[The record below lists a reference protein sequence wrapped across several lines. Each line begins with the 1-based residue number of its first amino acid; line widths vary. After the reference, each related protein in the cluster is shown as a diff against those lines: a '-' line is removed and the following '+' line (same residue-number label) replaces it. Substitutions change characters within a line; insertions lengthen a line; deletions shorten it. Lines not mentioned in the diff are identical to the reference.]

1 MARYYKAVRPDGTDF
16 RTGRVDYAA
25 ALATGE
31 PIRHPDPRPGTRYA
45 MHYLSVATEVTE
57 CTGMAWPC
65 RVFVVEP
72 VGETWVPDPDD
83 LPHKVACTSVR
94 VVDEVSAALALG
106 PQADEMTALI
116 ERCTQI
122 TATDTEK
129 LAATRDAA
137 WAAAWAAARAATR
150 DATRAAGGAAGGLLV
165 RDLIGQ
171 HGFTQEHYDLLTGV
185 WRTAI
190 GPIHPDDAEVA
201 S

>member
-1 MARYYKAVRPDGTDF
+1 MTRYYKATRLDGTDF
-16 RTGRVDYAA
+16 HTGRVDYAA

-31 PIRHPDPRPGTRYA
+31 PIRHPDPIPGTRYA

-72 VGETWVPDPDD
+72 DGETWVPDPDD

-94 VVDEVSAALALG
+94 VIDEVSATLALG

-129 LAATRDAA
+129 LAAT
-137 WAAAWAAARAATR
+137 WAAAWNATWAAARAA
-150 DATRAAGGAAGGLLV
+150 AGLLV

-171 HGFTQEHYDLLTGV
+171 HGFTQEHYDLLTGA